1 MSPKVTLEI
10 AELQDK
16 TVHQLVQR
24 YEQVFKEEC
33 RSRNKQYLVRRIAWR
48 LQANDEGGFSRAALK
63 KAEELAV
70 DANIRVTAPRK
81 YSSDGVKLV
90 HPEPDSF
97 VDWDPRLPPPG
108 NIVERQHKGKMI
120 RVIVLK
126 DGFEYEGRRY
136 KSLTAI
142 AKEVSVQ
149 IYRICSLWSSII
161 FSKPAQTSSVS
172 MFPRLLNTTVVT
184 SSVRSR

>member
-1 MSPKVTLEI
+1 MSPKVILDI

-16 TVHQLVQR
+16 TVSQLVQR

-48 LQANDEGGFSRAALK
+48 LQANDEGGLSRAALK

-70 DANIRVTAPRK
+70 DADTRVTAPRK
-81 YSSDGVKLV
+81 YSYDGVKLV
-90 HPEPDSF
+90 LPEPDSF

-108 NIVERQHKGKMI
+108 NIVERQYKGKMI

-142 AKEVSVQ
+142 AKEVSGSH
-149 IYRICSLWSSII
+149 CNGFL
-161 FSKPAQTSSVS
+161 F
-172 MFPRLLNTTVVT
+172 FRLG
-184 SSVRSR
+184 RRA